1 MFHVINNTW
10 YITKSRTQFHIGLES
25 VSLVKIFQLLENL
38 MFTMNANNS
47 NLDNESLKNNSAYN
61 TQFYHTFGIIHY
73 VLTSLT
79 LICIFIG
86 NALTIS
92 AIIKFR
98 WLRNKTNY
106 VLFSLAIADIFV
118 GLTTLSRMIFE
129 NVTEHINC
137 DVKDLAILII
147 SIFGTMAYETSA
159 LHIVTIAWERHLAV
173 TKPFVYHCM
182 TTRKLSVAIALPWL
196 ISGSIAIIIFG
207 VTGYLKLY
215 NTCDNNDRTLW
226 LFIDLIINVTL
237 YLLGAIIVVT
247 MYIRVLKVLS
257 RHNKDIL
264 TMTYND
270 PERREVI
277 SKTEIRATKMLALVI
292 IAYLISWLPHFSLR
306 VILSSFQVEH
316 KLSWGL
322 SQAGVFIGFNNS
334 AINVLLY
341 AVSHRDFKKA
351 YTCLITCKKENQHQH
366 NDTSKVI
373 T

>member
-1 MFHVINNTW
+1 MAYYQKQKTV
-10 YITKSRTQFHIGLES
+10 SLGLES
-25 VSLVKIFQLLENL
+25 VSVVRIFHSLENL
-38 MFTMNANNS
+38 MFTMNADNS
-47 NLDNESLKNNSAYN
+47 NMDNGSLKNNSEYN
-61 TQFYHTFGIIHY
+61 TQFYYTFGIIHY

-118 GLTTLSRMIFE
+118 GLTTVSRMVFE
-129 NVTEHINC
+129 NVTEHMNC
-137 DVKDLAILII
+137 HVKNLGILII

-182 TTRKLSVAIALPWL
+182 TRRKLSVAIALPWL
-196 ISGSIAIIIFG
+196 ISGSIAIIFFG
-207 VTGYLKLY
+207 ATGYLQMY
-215 NTCDNNDRTLW
+215 NTYDNIDPTLW
-226 LFIDLIINVTL
+226 ALIDLIINVTL
-237 YLLGAIIVVT
+237 YFLGAIIVVT

-264 TMTYND
+264 AMAHSD
-270 PERREVI
+270 AKRSKVI
-277 SKTEIRATKMLALVI
+277 SKTEIRATKMLALVV
-292 IAYLISWLPHFSLR
+292 IAYLISWLPHFSLK
-306 VILSSFQVEH
+306 VILTSFEFEH
-316 KLSWGL
+316 KLAWGL

-334 AINVLLY
+334 AINVLVY

-351 YTCLITCKKENQHQH
+351 YTCLITCKKGEP
-366 NDTSKVI
+366 TSAQ
-373 T
+373 